1 MTTRDV
7 FLIIV
12 AALLLLGA
20 GVYLGRV
27 TAPTGHG
34 EHMPGTKTGEERK
47 VLYWYD
53 PMFPQQHFD
62 KPGPSPFMDMALV
75 PRYADEQMDSQPGV
89 RIAAAMI
96 QNLGIRSA
104 PVVRTDRRAE
114 LNLTGQ
120 VVFNERTVTRL
131 QSPANAFVDSVSPLA
146 DGDTVVAGQALLK
159 LHVPAWT
166 GAQQE

>member
-12 AALLLLGA
+12 AALLLLVA

-27 TAPTGHG
+27 TAPTEHD
-34 EHMPGTKTGEERK
+34 EHMPGTNTGEERK

-75 PRYADEQMDSQPGV
+75 PRYADEQMVSQQV
-89 RIAAAMI
+89 YRCAYE
-96 QNLGIRSA
+96 QSQYLG
-104 PVVRTDRRAE
+104 
-114 LNLTGQ
+114 
-120 VVFNERTVTRL
+120 
-131 QSPANAFVDSVSPLA
+131 
-146 DGDTVVAGQALLK
+146 
-159 LHVPAWT
+159 
-166 GAQQE
+166 